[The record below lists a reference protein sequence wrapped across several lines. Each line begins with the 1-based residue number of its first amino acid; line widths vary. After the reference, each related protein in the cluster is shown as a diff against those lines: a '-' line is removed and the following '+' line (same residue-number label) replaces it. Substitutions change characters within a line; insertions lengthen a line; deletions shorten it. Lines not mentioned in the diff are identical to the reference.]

1 MAKKFNLSGGLLNS
15 ASVKAKSNKPEL
27 ILLSLSDIIENEKN
41 FYSTEGIEELAF
53 SIMQAGLKQP
63 LSVIPIENGK
73 YKISAGHRRRKAFE
87 YLAQNVDEKYS
98 RDIPCIVDN
107 ERQGEL
113 EKLDIP
119 QEDKELFVLITTN
132 REARDKTDYDLM
144 IEVEHLKRIYRE
156 MKQAGVK
163 LTGRQRDL
171 IADDLGVS
179 ARTIQRY
186 TQISENLD
194 PSIKETAFKEGKIP
208 LTVAESISKLPQEQQ
223 KELNLEIKGKPI
235 VSQKDVDS
243 FVKGNKKKSSEPIH
257 YAGKTERTK
266 MVITADDWADFFE
279 LADEIR
285 EELKKNPIELD
296 ENKYRRL
303 HKKFYEVN
311 KVLNEIYM
319 LI

>member
-15 ASVKAKSNKPEL
+15 ASVKSQSNKPEL

-63 LSVIPIENGK
+63 LSVIRMEDGK
-73 YKISAGHRRRKAFE
+73 YRISAGHRRRKAFE

-107 ERQGEL
+107 EKQGEL

-163 LTGRQRDL
+163 LTGRQRDM

-179 ARTIQRY
+179 ARTVQRY
-186 TQISENLD
+186 TQINENLN
-194 PSIKETAFKEGKIP
+194 PEIKETAFKEGKIP
-208 LTVAESISKLPQEQQ
+208 LTVAENISKLPADQQAELQ
-223 KELNLEIKGKPI
+223 KEIGQKSAI
-235 VSQKDVDS
+235 TQKDVDT
-243 FVKGNKKKSSEPIH
+243 FIEQHAEKQEMPDQNPTVKKEMS
-257 YAGKTERTK
+257 
-266 MVITADDWADFFE
+266 ADTWDYFFD
-279 LADEIR
+279 LVDDIR
-285 EELKKNPIELD
+285 EELRNPVQVCEKKYESINRKFEEANRLM
-296 ENKYRRL
+296 NK
-303 HKKFYEVN
+303 
-311 KVLNEIYM
+311 IYM
-319 LI
+319 ALD

>member
-1 MAKKFNLSGGLLNS
+1 MAKKFNLAGGLLNS
-15 ASVKAKSNKPEL
+15 ASIRVIDEKPEI
-27 ILLSLSDIIENEKN
+27 ILLSLDDILENDKN
-41 FYSTEGIEELAF
+41 FYSTDGIEELAF

-63 LSVIPIENGK
+63 LSVIPMADGK
-73 YKISAGHRRRKAFE
+73 YKLSAGHRRRMAFQ
-87 YLAQNVDEKYS
+87 YLAENVDSKFAK
-98 RDIPCIVDN
+98 DIPCIIDN
-107 ERQGEL
+107 GKQGEL
-113 EKLDIP
+113 EKLNIP
-119 QEDKELFVLITTN
+119 AEDKELFVLITTN
-132 REARDKTDYDLM
+132 RESREKTDYDLM
-144 IEVEHLKRIYRE
+144 TEVEHLKRIYRE
-156 MKQAGVK
+156 MKEAGVK

-223 KELNLEIKGKPI
+223 KGLNLEIKGKPI

-243 FVKGNKKKSSEPIH
+243 FVKGNKKESSEPLH
-257 YAGKTERTK
+257 HAGKTERTK

-296 ENKYRRL
+296 ENKYLRL
-303 HKKFYEVN
+303 HKKFCEVN